1 MEAMAPEPSQRA
13 REVLAEFES
22 SYGYRG
28 EIPVPVEEIADSLA
42 RLRVLDVDDMSH
54 VPGAPSG
61 ARNLSGMLLCG
72 PKRIYVS
79 AAEALR
85 APGRR
90 RFTIAHEL
98 GHWYL
103 HADQSSDGQYQR
115 FCRSPDLRST
125 RSDEGE
131 ANEFASA
138 LLMPEELLTEAAEK
152 LQMNVPLLAKRFDVS
167 VPAMRLRLVTL
178 DILPVWM
185 R

>member
-1 MEAMAPEPSQRA
+1 M
-13 REVLAEFES
+13 AEFES
-22 SYGYRG
+22 AYGYTG

-42 RLRVLDVDDMSH
+42 RLRVLDSVDMSH
-54 VPGAPSG
+54 VQGAPSG
-61 ARNLSGMLLCG
+61 ARSLSGMLLCA

-79 AAEALR
+79 AAEARR

-103 HADQSSDGQYQR
+103 HADQSADGQYRR
-115 FCRSPDLRST
+115 FCRGPDLRST
-125 RSDEGE
+125 RSEEGE
-131 ANEFASA
+131 ANQFAGA
-138 LLMPEELLTEAAEK
+138 LLMPEELLAEAAKE